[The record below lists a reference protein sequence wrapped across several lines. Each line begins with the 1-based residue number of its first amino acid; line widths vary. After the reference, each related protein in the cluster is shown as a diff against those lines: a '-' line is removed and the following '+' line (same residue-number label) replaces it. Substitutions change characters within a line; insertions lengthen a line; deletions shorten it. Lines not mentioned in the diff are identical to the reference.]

1 MYSLKKVKALEND
14 KRLEYFKKHIKEKLE
29 SVKDDIPDRR
39 YRLWIASIDDCEDYD
54 ELREMAEL
62 DMQLDMFEYTRNE
75 INPKLQRLNLEMDE
89 IRGAKTM
96 QEPSKTTGKTL
107 GTNEFSSLT
116 MPDSDDE
123 EEYTTGEMLED
134 LDDPE
139 MEAAM
144 AAIIAA
150 RMASEPWEEA
160 NREEMLDSIIGDT
173 SAEED
178 IEGLSEEDF
187 GDLADAGDSLEVDE
201 DDFDIDEDE
210 LDIEEDDGDED
221 TSDDIE
227 SSEEGSDEYDGFGD
241 FFGDSNSDEDTENT
255 DDDEMLNGIE
265 GFEDFEENDSDD
277 TDEKPDESQNNSHGD
292 ISDFLDFDEE
302 DGFGKL
308 KDKLGIETSEQSIE
322 SDEEDI
328 DNMSEDDLEQALLGD
343 EEDDSDVDGIS
354 DDDFGDIFDDS
365 SEGSDSTEEINDDD
379 FEDMFIDSDD
389 SEGKGNLFESDD
401 DLEGEFGDLD
411 SMFEDSPDGDD
422 SDTDEDS
429 DDDFNDFFS
438 DEDDSDSSDAD
449 GEDDIDNLDLGDFLE
464 EDDPDIFSDN
474 TPSQHIDKLDDL
486 DALFGDGEA
495 DSDGLDNID
504 ESDLLGD
511 DSDDAD
517 NSEESD
523 EESEDDLFGNI
534 PGLDDFAD
542 DGIEDDSS
550 SFFDAQKNK
559 ASKSV
564 TTSVPTQK
572 QPEVKKIQATNVFIN
587 GSERGQ
593 KTQDMFNS
601 ITRANKLMGTVYK
614 KFINK
619 ATKAAKDGQKK
630 LQKSSMFELPSEN

>member
-1 MYSLKKVKALEND
+1 MEND

-39 YRLWIASIDDCEDYD
+39 YRLWIAAIDDCEDYD

-210 LDIEEDDGDED
+210 LDIEEDNDGEN
-221 TSDDIE
+221 TDDNIE
-227 SSEEGSDEYDGFGD
+227 SSEEGSDEDDGFGD
-241 FFGDSNSDEDTENT
+241 FFGDSDSDEDTENT

-308 KDKLGIETSEQSIE
+308 KDKLGIKTSEQSIE

-365 SEGSDSTEEINDDD
+365 SEDSDSTEEINDDD

-389 SEGKGNLFESDD
+389 SEGEGNLFESDD

-464 EDDPDIFSDN
+464 EDDSDIFSDDA
-474 TPSQHIDKLDDL
+474 PSQHIDKLDDL

-495 DSDGLDNID
+495 DSDGLDSID

-511 DSDDAD
+511 DSDDTD

-601 ITRANKLMGTVYK
+601 ITRANKMMGSVYK

>member
-39 YRLWIASIDDCEDYD
+39 YRLWIAAIDDCEDYD

-210 LDIEEDDGDED
+210 LDIEEDNDGEN
-221 TSDDIE
+221 TDDNIE
-227 SSEEGSDEYDGFGD
+227 SSEEGSDEDDGFGD
-241 FFGDSNSDEDTENT
+241 FFGDSDSDEDTENI

-265 GFEDFEENDSDD
+265 GFEDFEEND
-277 TDEKPDESQNNSHGD
+277 TDEKPDEPQNNSHGD

-365 SEGSDSTEEINDDD
+365 SEDSDSTEEINDDD

-389 SEGKGNLFESDD
+389 SEGESNLFESDD

-411 SMFEDSPDGDD
+411 SMFEDSPDGGD

-429 DDDFNDFFS
+429 DNDFNDFFS

-495 DSDGLDNID
+495 DSDGLDSID

-517 NSEESD
+517 DSEESD

-559 ASKSV
+559 AGKSV
-564 TTSVPTQK
+564 TTSVSTQK

>member
-1 MYSLKKVKALEND
+1 MEND

-39 YRLWIASIDDCEDYD
+39 YRLWIAAIDDCEDYD

-96 QEPSKTTGKTL
+96 QEPSKTVGKTL

-210 LDIEEDDGDED
+210 LDIGEDDGDED
-221 TSDDIE
+221 TSDDVG
-227 SSEEGSDEYDGFGD
+227 SSEEGSDEDDGFGD
-241 FFGDSNSDEDTENT
+241 FFGDSDSDEDTENI

-328 DNMSEDDLEQALLGD
+328 DDMSEDDLEQALLGD
-343 EEDDSDVDGIS
+343 EDDDSDVDGIS

-365 SEGSDSTEEINDDD
+365 SEDSDSTEEINDDD
-379 FEDMFIDSDD
+379 FEDMFTDSDD
-389 SEGKGNLFESDD
+389 SEGEGNLFESDD

-464 EDDPDIFSDN
+464 EDDSDIFSDDA
-474 TPSQHIDKLDDL
+474 PSQHIDKLDDL

>member
-1 MYSLKKVKALEND
+1 MEND

-39 YRLWIASIDDCEDYD
+39 YRLWIAAIDDCEDYD

-96 QEPSKTTGKTL
+96 QEPSKTVGKTL

-210 LDIEEDDGDED
+210 LDIGEDDGDED
-221 TSDDIE
+221 ASDDAE
-227 SSEEGSDEYDGFGD
+227 SSEEGSDEDDGFGD
-241 FFGDSNSDEDTENT
+241 FFGDSDSDEDTENT

-265 GFEDFEENDSDD
+265 GFEDFEENDSAD

-328 DNMSEDDLEQALLGD
+328 DDMSEDDLEQALLGD

-365 SEGSDSTEEINDDD
+365 SEDSDSTEEINDDD

-389 SEGKGNLFESDD
+389 GEGEGNLFESDD

-464 EDDPDIFSDN
+464 EDDPDIFSDD

-495 DSDGLDNID
+495 DSDGLDSID

>member
-1 MYSLKKVKALEND
+1 MEND

-39 YRLWIASIDDCEDYD
+39 YRLWIAAIDDCEDYD

-221 TSDDIE
+221 TSDNIE
-227 SSEEGSDEYDGFGD
+227 SSEEGSDEDDGFGD
-241 FFGDSNSDEDTENT
+241 FFRDSDSDEDTENI
-255 DDDEMLNGIE
+255 DDDEMLNSIE
-265 GFEDFEENDSDD
+265 GFEDFEENDSD
-277 TDEKPDESQNNSHGD
+277 EKPDETQNNSHGD

-328 DNMSEDDLEQALLGD
+328 DNMSED
-343 EEDDSDVDGIS
+343 
-354 DDDFGDIFDDS
+354 
-365 SEGSDSTEEINDDD
+365 
-379 FEDMFIDSDD
+379 
-389 SEGKGNLFESDD
+389 
-401 DLEGEFGDLD
+401 
-411 SMFEDSPDGDD
+411 
-422 SDTDEDS
+422 
-429 DDDFNDFFS
+429 
-438 DEDDSDSSDAD
+438 
-449 GEDDIDNLDLGDFLE
+449 
-464 EDDPDIFSDN
+464 
-474 TPSQHIDKLDDL
+474 
-486 DALFGDGEA
+486 
-495 DSDGLDNID
+495 
-504 ESDLLGD
+504 
-511 DSDDAD
+511 
-517 NSEESD
+517 
-523 EESEDDLFGNI
+523 
-534 PGLDDFAD
+534 
-542 DGIEDDSS
+542 
-550 SFFDAQKNK
+550 
-559 ASKSV
+559 
-564 TTSVPTQK
+564 
-572 QPEVKKIQATNVFIN
+572 
-587 GSERGQ
+587 
-593 KTQDMFNS
+593 
-601 ITRANKLMGTVYK
+601 
-614 KFINK
+614 
-619 ATKAAKDGQKK
+619 
-630 LQKSSMFELPSEN
+630 

>member
-1 MYSLKKVKALEND
+1 MEND

-39 YRLWIASIDDCEDYD
+39 YRLWIAAIDDCEDYD

-107 GTNEFSSLT
+107 GTNEFSSLP

-210 LDIEEDDGDED
+210 LDIEEDNDGENTD
-221 TSDDIE
+221 DDIE
-227 SSEEGSDEYDGFGD
+227 SSEEGSGEDDGFGD
-241 FFGDSNSDEDTENT
+241 FFGDGDSDEDTENI

-328 DNMSEDDLEQALLGD
+328 DDMSEDDLEQALLGD

-365 SEGSDSTEEINDDD
+365 SEDSDSTEEINDDD

-389 SEGKGNLFESDD
+389 GEGEGNLFESDD

-422 SDTDEDS
+422 SDTNEDS

-464 EDDPDIFSDN
+464 EDDSDIFSDDA
-474 TPSQHIDKLDDL
+474 PSQHIDKLDDL

-495 DSDGLDNID
+495 DSDGLDSID

>member
-1 MYSLKKVKALEND
+1 MEND

-39 YRLWIASIDDCEDYD
+39 YRLWIAAIDDCEDYD

-96 QEPSKTTGKTL
+96 QEPSKTVGKTL

-178 IEGLSEEDF
+178 IEGLSEDDF

-210 LDIEEDDGDED
+210 LDIGEDDGDED
-221 TSDDIE
+221 ASDDAE
-227 SSEEGSDEYDGFGD
+227 SSEEGSDEDDGFGD
-241 FFGDSNSDEDTENT
+241 FFGDSDSDEDTENT
-255 DDDEMLNGIE
+255 DNDEMLNGIE
-265 GFEDFEENDSDD
+265 GFEDFEENDSTD

-365 SEGSDSTEEINDDD
+365 SEDSDSTEEINDDD

-389 SEGKGNLFESDD
+389 SEGEGNLFESDD

-464 EDDPDIFSDN
+464 EDDSDIFSDN

-486 DALFGDGEA
+486 DALFGDGET
-495 DSDGLDNID
+495 DSDGLDSID

-517 NSEESD
+517 DSEESD

>member
-1 MYSLKKVKALEND
+1 MEND

-39 YRLWIASIDDCEDYD
+39 YRLWIAAIDDCEDYD

-227 SSEEGSDEYDGFGD
+227 SSEEGSDEDDGFGD
-241 FFGDSNSDEDTENT
+241 FFGDSDSDEDTENI

-265 GFEDFEENDSDD
+265 GFEDFEENDSAD

-343 EEDDSDVDGIS
+343 EEDDGDVDGIS

-365 SEGSDSTEEINDDD
+365 SEDSDSTEEINDDD

-389 SEGKGNLFESDD
+389 SEGEGNLFESDD

-464 EDDPDIFSDN
+464 EDDSDIFSDDA
-474 TPSQHIDKLDDL
+474 PSQHIDKLDDL

-601 ITRANKLMGTVYK
+601 ITRANKMMGSVYK

>member
-1 MYSLKKVKALEND
+1 MEND

-39 YRLWIASIDDCEDYD
+39 YRLWIAAIDDCEDYD

-96 QEPSKTTGKTL
+96 QEPSKTVGKTL

-210 LDIEEDDGDED
+210 LDIGEDDGDEN
-221 TSDDIE
+221 TGDDIE
-227 SSEEGSDEYDGFGD
+227 SSEEGSDEDDGFGD
-241 FFGDSNSDEDTENT
+241 FFGDSDSDEDTENI

-328 DNMSEDDLEQALLGD
+328 DDISEDDLEQALLGD
-343 EEDDSDVDGIS
+343 EEDNSDVDGIS

-365 SEGSDSTEEINDDD
+365 SEDSDSTEEINDDD

-389 SEGKGNLFESDD
+389 GEGEGNLFESDD

-464 EDDPDIFSDN
+464 EDDSDIFSDDA
-474 TPSQHIDKLDDL
+474 PSQHIDKLDDL

-564 TTSVPTQK
+564 TTSVSTQK

>member
-39 YRLWIASIDDCEDYD
+39 YRLWIAAIDDCEDYD

-96 QEPSKTTGKTL
+96 QEPSKTVGKTL

-210 LDIEEDDGDED
+210 LDIEEDNSDED
-221 TSDDIE
+221 TGDDIE
-227 SSEEGSDEYDGFGD
+227 SSEEGSDEDDGFGD
-241 FFGDSNSDEDTENT
+241 FFGDSDSDEDTENT

-265 GFEDFEENDSDD
+265 GFEDFEEND
-277 TDEKPDESQNNSHGD
+277 TDEKPDEPQNNSHGD
-292 ISDFLDFDEE
+292 ISDFLDFNEE

-365 SEGSDSTEEINDDD
+365 DESEDSDSTEEINDDD

-389 SEGKGNLFESDD
+389 SEDEGNLFESDD

-438 DEDDSDSSDAD
+438 DEDDSDSSNAD

-464 EDDPDIFSDN
+464 EDDSDIFSDDA
-474 TPSQHIDKLDDL
+474 PSQHIDKLDDL

-495 DSDGLDNID
+495 DSDGLDSID

-517 NSEESD
+517 DSEESD

>member
-1 MYSLKKVKALEND
+1 MEND

-39 YRLWIASIDDCEDYD
+39 YRLWIAAIDDCEDYD

-96 QEPSKTTGKTL
+96 QEPSKTVGKTL

-210 LDIEEDDGDED
+210 LDIGEDDGDED
-221 TSDDIE
+221 ASDDAE
-227 SSEEGSDEYDGFGD
+227 SSEEGSDEDDGFGD
-241 FFGDSNSDEDTENT
+241 FFGDSDSDEDTENT
-255 DDDEMLNGIE
+255 DNDEMLNGIE
-265 GFEDFEENDSDD
+265 GFEDFEENDSAD

-308 KDKLGIETSEQSIE
+308 KDKLDIEKSEQSVE

-328 DNMSEDDLEQALLGD
+328 DDMSEDDLEQALLGD

-354 DDDFGDIFDDS
+354 DEDFGDIFDDS
-365 SEGSDSTEEINDDD
+365 SEDSDSTEEINDDD

-389 SEGKGNLFESDD
+389 SEGEGNLFESDD

-464 EDDPDIFSDN
+464 EDDSDIFSDDA
-474 TPSQHIDKLDDL
+474 PSQHIDKLDDL

-601 ITRANKLMGTVYK
+601 ITRANKMMGSIYK

>member
-1 MYSLKKVKALEND
+1 MEND

-39 YRLWIASIDDCEDYD
+39 YRLWIAAIDDCEDYD

-96 QEPSKTTGKTL
+96 QEPSKTVGKTL

-201 DDFDIDEDE
+201 DDFDIYEDE
-210 LDIEEDDGDED
+210 LDIEEDNSDED
-221 TSDDIE
+221 TGDDIE
-227 SSEEGSDEYDGFGD
+227 SSEEGSDEDDGFGD
-241 FFGDSNSDEDTENT
+241 FFGDSDSAEDTENI

-265 GFEDFEENDSDD
+265 GFEDFEENDSAD

-308 KDKLGIETSEQSIE
+308 KDKLDIEKSEQSVE

-328 DNMSEDDLEQALLGD
+328 DDMSEDDLEQALLGD

-354 DDDFGDIFDDS
+354 DEDFGDIFDDS
-365 SEGSDSTEEINDDD
+365 SEDSDSTEEINDDD

-389 SEGKGNLFESDD
+389 SEGEGNLFESDD

-464 EDDPDIFSDN
+464 EDDSDIFSDDA
-474 TPSQHIDKLDDL
+474 PSQHIDKLDDL

-619 ATKAAKDGQKK
+619 ATKAAKGGQKK

>member
-1 MYSLKKVKALEND
+1 MEND

-39 YRLWIASIDDCEDYD
+39 YRLWIAAIDDCEDYD

-210 LDIEEDDGDED
+210 LDIEEDNSDED
-221 TSDDIE
+221 TGDDIE
-227 SSEEGSDEYDGFGD
+227 SSEEGSDEDDGFGD
-241 FFGDSNSDEDTENT
+241 FFGDSDSDEDTENI

-265 GFEDFEENDSDD
+265 GFEDFEENDSAD

-308 KDKLGIETSEQSIE
+308 KDKLDIEKSEQSIE
-322 SDEEDI
+322 YDEEDI
-328 DNMSEDDLEQALLGD
+328 DDMSEDDLEQALLGD

-354 DDDFGDIFDDS
+354 DDDFGDMFDDS
-365 SEGSDSTEEINDDD
+365 SEDSDSTEEINDDD

-389 SEGKGNLFESDD
+389 GEGEGNLFESDD

-464 EDDPDIFSDN
+464 EDDSDIFSDDA
-474 TPSQHIDKLDDL
+474 PSQHIDKLDDL

-511 DSDDAD
+511 DSDGAD

-601 ITRANKLMGTVYK
+601 ITRANKMMGSVYK

>member
-1 MYSLKKVKALEND
+1 MEND

-39 YRLWIASIDDCEDYD
+39 YRLWIAAIDDCEDYD

-96 QEPSKTTGKTL
+96 QEPSKTVGKTL

-210 LDIEEDDGDED
+210 LDIEEDNDGENTD
-221 TSDDIE
+221 DDIE
-227 SSEEGSDEYDGFGD
+227 SSEEGSDEDDGFGD
-241 FFGDSNSDEDTENT
+241 FFGDSDSDEDTENI

-265 GFEDFEENDSDD
+265 GFEDFEENDSTD

-365 SEGSDSTEEINDDD
+365 SEDSESTEEINDDD

-389 SEGKGNLFESDD
+389 SEGEGNLFESDD

-411 SMFEDSPDGDD
+411 SMFEDSTDGDN

-517 NSEESD
+517 NSEETD

>member
-1 MYSLKKVKALEND
+1 MEND

-39 YRLWIASIDDCEDYD
+39 YRLWIAAIDDCEDYD

-116 MPDSDDE
+116 MPDSDDD

-150 RMASEPWEEA
+150 RMASEPWEET

-227 SSEEGSDEYDGFGD
+227 SSEEGSDEDDGFGD
-241 FFGDSNSDEDTENT
+241 FFGDSDSDEDTENT
-255 DDDEMLNGIE
+255 DNDEMLNSIE

-365 SEGSDSTEEINDDD
+365 SEDSDSTEEINDDD

-389 SEGKGNLFESDD
+389 GEGEGNLFESDD

-422 SDTDEDS
+422 SDTDEES

-464 EDDPDIFSDN
+464 EDDSDIFSDDA
-474 TPSQHIDKLDDL
+474 PSQHIDKLDDL

-495 DSDGLDNID
+495 DSDGLDSID

-601 ITRANKLMGTVYK
+601 ITRANKMMGSVYK

>member
-1 MYSLKKVKALEND
+1 MEKTQKQKNKQSKKVK
-14 KRLEYFKKHIKEKLE
+14 FI
-29 SVKDDIPDRR
+29 VI
-39 YRLWIASIDDCEDYD
+39 
-54 ELREMAEL
+54 RE
-62 DMQLDMFEYTRNE
+62 FS
-75 INPKLQRLNLEMDE
+75 
-89 IRGAKTM
+89 GAKTM

-210 LDIEEDDGDED
+210 LDIGEDGGDEN
-221 TSDDIE
+221 TGDDIE
-227 SSEEGSDEYDGFGD
+227 SSEEGSDEDDGFGD
-241 FFGDSNSDEDTENT
+241 FFGDSDSNEDTENI

-265 GFEDFEENDSDD
+265 GFEDFEENDPAD

-365 SEGSDSTEEINDDD
+365 DESEDSDSTEEINDDD

-389 SEGKGNLFESDD
+389 SDGEGNLFESDD

-438 DEDDSDSSDAD
+438 DEDDSSDAD

-464 EDDPDIFSDN
+464 EEDPDIFSDD

-495 DSDGLDNID
+495 DSDGLDSID

>member
-1 MYSLKKVKALEND
+1 MEND

-39 YRLWIASIDDCEDYD
+39 YRLWIAAIDDCEDYD

-96 QEPSKTTGKTL
+96 QEPSKTVGKTL

-210 LDIEEDDGDED
+210 LDIGEDDGDED
-221 TSDDIE
+221 ASDDAE
-227 SSEEGSDEYDGFGD
+227 SSEEGSDEDDGFGD
-241 FFGDSNSDEDTENT
+241 FFGDSDSDEDTENT
-255 DDDEMLNGIE
+255 DNDEMLNGIE
-265 GFEDFEENDSDD
+265 GFEDFEENDSAD

-308 KDKLGIETSEQSIE
+308 KDKLDIEKSEQSVE

-328 DNMSEDDLEQALLGD
+328 DDMSEDDLEQALLGD

-354 DDDFGDIFDDS
+354 DEDFGDIFDDS
-365 SEGSDSTEEINDDD
+365 SEDSDSTEEINDDD

-389 SEGKGNLFESDD
+389 SEGEGNLFESDD

-464 EDDPDIFSDN
+464 EDDSDIFSDDA
-474 TPSQHIDKLDDL
+474 PSQHIDKLDDL

-601 ITRANKLMGTVYK
+601 ITRANKMMGSVYK